1 MKKMVEQII
10 SGIRHTEYHV
20 DDNISSVELIGV
32 LWDRFFMAFR
42 GTFRKLGMKRS
53 GKILFLGK
61 RVSFRGKKN
70 IEVGNG
76 VTIQDNCMINAVCKG
91 GVKIGNTCTIG
102 KNAIIDCTGV
112 LEELGESLMIG
123 DNVGISPN
131 FTVFV
136 RGNVVIGNDTIIGPG
151 VTIVA
156 ENHVADSLELP
167 IRKQGTKRKGVTIG
181 DDCWIGAG
189 VTILDGVTIGDKA
202 IVAAGAVVNK
212 NVESGMIVGGVPAKI
227 IRKRE
232 QNKA

>member
-1 MKKMVEQII
+1 MKTMVEKII

-20 DDNISSVELIGV
+20 DSNISSGELIGV

-42 GTFRKLGMKRS
+42 GTFRKIGMKNS
-53 GKILFLGK
+53 GRLLFLGK
-61 RVSFRGKKN
+61 RVTIRGKKN

-91 GVKIGNTCTIG
+91 RVKIGNTCTIG

-112 LEELGESLMIG
+112 LEELGESLVIG

-136 RGNVVIGNDTIIGPG
+136 RGKVEIGNDTIIGPG
-151 VTIVA
+151 VTIVS
-156 ENHVADSLELP
+156 ENHVADSIELP
-167 IRKQGTKRKGVTIG
+167 IRKQGTRRKGVVIG
-181 DDCWIGAG
+181 EDCWIGAG
-189 VTILDGVTIGDKA
+189 ATILDGVTIGEKA

-212 NVESGMIVGGVPAKI
+212 DVEPRMIVGGIPAKV

-232 QNKA
+232 QEKA